1 MMVAQIDTS
10 QIQEVKNLNIHIEQR
25 HPNRIQD
32 RNLKDKNV
40 VEEGLRKEV
49 GSESE
54 AMMATMD
61 VIEVES
67 EEIKTILI
75 VGSMQ
80 LEQVGVTQNPILN
93 MLLELVKMVTVV
105 VVRLELEKMTI
116 AVMAMAIKLLEMI
129 RKEIIDKRSEL
140 VEMTIVVVAG
150 LELARKTT
158 VVVAMVLGR
167 RKMMLKEVDMA

>member
-1 MMVAQIDTS
+1 MMMAQIDTR
-10 QIQEVKNLNIHIEQR
+10 QIEEGKNLNIDLEQR

-32 RNLKDKNV
+32 RNLKDKNIV
-40 VEEGLRKEV
+40 EGLRKEV
-49 GSESE
+49 GSASE
-54 AMMATMD
+54 VMMATMD

-67 EEIKTILI
+67 EEINQILI

-116 AVMAMAIKLLEMI
+116 VVMAMAIKLLEMI

-140 VEMTIVVVAG
+140 AEMTIVVVAG
-150 LELARKTT
+150 LELTRKIT

-167 RKMMLKEVDMA
+167 RKMMLEVDMA